1 MSIRFFNEM
10 RRHFYTTP
18 SSYLDLLKLYDSM
31 LSIKKEQTITKKLRI
46 ANGLKVMIYTQ
57 CHCSFLIYIH
67 CRNCMKLMN

>member
-1 MSIRFFNEM
+1 MSIRFYNEM

-46 ANGLKVMIYTQ
+46 ANGLKVMIYTLYTM
-57 CHCSFLIYIH
+57 SLFISNRYSL
-67 CRNCMKLMN
+67 